1 MWCKLEQPSSCI
13 YALCQQQLRGQA
25 ECDALKLKVA
35 EFEEKLGFQLEEIS
49 RALES
54 HKARFLPLSYSLSAL
69 LALLN
74 SQSGSF
80 CRAK

>member
-49 RALES
+49 RALE
-54 HKARFLPLSYSLSAL
+54 KARFLPLSYSLSAL